1 MKQTIKTFAFA
12 LALTAASSA
21 AFAQNHQQNGNR
33 PSREAM
39 TEQRANSIA
48 KQMGLDEKTTKK
60 FVSVYKSEQNDMRE
74 LMPKRG
80 GRPQG
85 KGHVQGQQSQGNPP
99 QGECPQGNPP
109 AMNGNNGNC
118 CNGNNGRPQM
128 SDEDKQKMEK
138 VKAKYNKKY
147 AKFFSQDQITQMYK
161 LQEQERSNHQPGS
174 RRQ

>member
-1 MKQTIKTFAFA
+1 MKQTIKTFAFV

-21 AFAQNHQQNGNR
+21 SFAQNHQQNGNR

-60 FVSVYKSEQNDMRE
+60 FVSVYKSQQSEMQK
-74 LMPKRG
+74 LLPQRG

-85 KGHVQGQQSQGNPP
+85 HVQGQQP
-99 QGECPQGNPP
+99 QGECPQSGQRPQDNPP
-109 AMNGNNGNC
+109 AMNDNC
-118 CNGNNGRPQM
+118 CNGSNGRPQM
-128 SDEDKQKMEK
+128 SSEDKQKMEK
-138 VKAKYNKKY
+138 VKAKYDKKY

-161 LQEQERSNHQPGS
+161 LQEQERSNHQPGN
-174 RRQ
+174 RKQ

>member
-21 AFAQNHQQNGNR
+21 TFAQSHQQNGNR

-60 FVSVYKSEQNDMRE
+60 FVSVYKSQQSEMQK
-74 LMPKRG
+74 LLPQRG
-80 GRPQG
+80 GRPEG
-85 KGHVQGQQSQGNPP
+85 RGHVQGQQP
-99 QGECPQGNPP
+99 QGECPQNGQCPQGNPP
-109 AMNGNNGNC
+109 AMNGNGC
-118 CNGNNGRPQM
+118 NGRPQM
-128 SDEDKQKMEK
+128 SSEDKQKMEK
-138 VKAKYNKKY
+138 VKTKYDKKY
-147 AKFFSQDQITQMYK
+147 AKFFSQEQITQMYK
-161 LQEQERSNHQPGS
+161 LQEQERANHQRGG